1 MREELRTYYERELSY
16 LRQLG
21 SEFAAKYPK
30 IASRLALD
38 ADGSQ
43 DPHVERLIEAVAFL
57 TARIRHKLDDE
68 LPEVTD
74 TLLGILYPHYL
85 APIPS
90 MAVAQFHIDPS
101 QAQLGGGYEIPRHTV
116 VTARPVRGVRSRFRT
131 AYPVQLWP
139 LQVADAGLESP
150 IATKP
155 LGAIRDFRA
164 RSMVRL
170 RLRTLAGIPLAE
182 LRPAALRLH
191 LHGEGSLAAG
201 LYEILA
207 AGPCQVELH
216 PTRRVTERAPLV
228 LPPDALRPV
237 GFDADDALLP
247 CPPHAFRG
255 YGLLEEYFA
264 FPEKFLFL
272 DLVGLARAPEVGA
285 EDEVEVRIFSARAPR
300 FDQPV
305 QASAFR
311 LGCTPLVNVFARPAE
326 PIWLD
331 HTKAEY
337 LVVADVHAPW
347 AHEVYGIESV
357 VIPGREPGELRT
369 VRPFYA
375 LRHGTTVETADAF
388 WLATRRQ
395 NPVDGASDVYLSVV
409 DTRLRPTAPP
419 AETLSLAV
427 TCTNRD
433 LPSQIAFSGTVGG
446 DLDSEHIAPFVR
458 VQCLGKPTPAYR
470 RDPGRGAHWRLV
482 SHLALNHLSLVEHG
496 VEALRGILELYDVA
510 DSPATRRQIAGV
522 TRVGTDRVVRNVG
535 GAFCRGL
542 RVSVDFDREHFA
554 GTSPYILAAVLER
567 FLGLYVSINSF
578 SQLVARMPPDEELV
592 SRWPPRAGE
601 QILL

>member
-1 MREELRTYYERELSY
+1 VREELRTYYERELSY

-21 SEFAAKYPK
+21 SEFASKYPK

-68 LPEVTD
+68 LPEITD

-90 MAVAQFHIDPS
+90 MAIAQFHIDPN
-101 QAQLGGGYEIPRHTV
+101 QAQLGGGYDIPRHTV
-116 VTARPVRGVRSRFRT
+116 VTARPVRGVRCRFRT

-139 LQVADAGLESP
+139 LEVSDAGLESP
-150 IATKP
+150 ISTKP
-155 LGAIRDFRA
+155 LGALRDFRA
-164 RSMVRL
+164 RSMLRL
-170 RLRTLAGIPLAE
+170 RLRTLGGVPFAE
-182 LRPAALRLH
+182 LRPPAVRLH

-201 LYEILA
+201 LYEVLA
-207 AGPCQVELH
+207 AGPVQVELH
-216 PTRRVTERAPLV
+216 ATRRTDRAPLV

-237 GFDADDALLP
+237 GFEADDALLP
-247 CPPHAFRG
+247 CPPQAFRG

-272 DLVGLARAPEVGA
+272 DLVGLARATDAGA

-300 FDQPV
+300 FEQPV

-311 LGCTPLVNVFARPAE
+311 LGCTPLVNVFSRPAE

-337 LVVADVHAPW
+337 LVVADVHAPT
-347 AHEVYGIESV
+347 AHEVYGVDSV
-357 VIPGREPGELRT
+357 VIPGREAGELRT
-369 VRPFYA
+369 VYPFYA
-375 LRHGTTVETADAF
+375 LRHGTMPDQADAF

-395 NPVDGASDVYLSVV
+395 NPVDGASDVFLSVV
-409 DTRLRPTAPP
+409 DARLRPTSPP

-433 LPSQIAFSGTVGG
+433 LPSQIPFSGTIGA

-458 VQCLGKPTPAYR
+458 VQCLGKPTVTLR
-470 RDPGRGAHWRLV
+470 RDPGRGAQWRLV

-510 DSPATRRQIAGV
+510 DSPVTRRQIAGV
-522 TRVGTDRVVRNVG
+522 TRVSTDRVVRNVG

-542 RVSVDFDREHFA
+542 RVGIDFDLEHFA
-554 GTSPYILAAVLER
+554 GTSPFVLAAVLER